1 MRHEITDNVLVI
13 TADGRGFEVLSTGVQ
28 GGRRTADHILNIQ
41 VPPDFPHDNPEEY
54 VQNAARSLRFKG
66 DYVAL
71 LTAVDMP
78 RVQVLSDACA
88 TIFVTAGLPNSPSGR
103 TINIIVV
110 ASSTLNEGAM
120 AGTIITATES
130 KTRALPELIALCAKI
145 KKCRLHRLKVT

>member
-41 VPPDFPHDNPEEY
+41 VLPDFPHDAPEEY
-54 VQNAARSLRFKG
+54 IQNVARSLRLKG

-71 LTAVDMP
+71 LTAIDMP

-103 TINIIVV
+103 TIIL
-110 ASSTLNEGAM
+110 SW
-120 AGTIITATES
+120 
-130 KTRALPELIALCAKI
+130 
-145 KKCRLHRLKVT
+145 